1 MGTGGQI
8 SSAKSVR
15 VQDEDVLL
23 VQAGSTLYLLRQ
35 TGEPIWRNFT
45 LGVGLVVRVDDFDG
59 DDTPEALMR
68 KDMRTVVLL
77 DVATGRRLWSWL
89 SL

>member
-1 MGTGGQI
+1 M
-8 SSAKSVR
+8 
-15 VQDEDVLL
+15 
-23 VQAGSTLYLLRQ
+23 LRQ